1 MDEGLDLVAIEE
13 VSGGG
18 GRRHAT
24 SCRRGPEAWVEANI
38 GSTNVCGTNIYA
50 VGQTNNPV
58 PSPWWT
64 SRTAPAPLRRLPSW
78 LVSQA
83 ALLAQR
89 TVNDRLG
96 PIGGQR
102 REFSLLTALDESGPD
117 SQAALSRRCGVDRSD
132 MVALVNDLARGG
144 LVERRPDETDRR
156 RNVVSLTA
164 AGRKRLQALREAIAA
179 AQDELLAPCHRR
191 SVTDWSPC

>member
-1 MDEGLDLVAIEE
+1 MDIDD
-13 VSGGG
+13 
-18 GRRHAT
+18 
-24 SCRRGPEAWVEANI
+24 
-38 GSTNVCGTNIYA
+38 
-50 VGQTNNPV
+50 
-58 PSPWWT
+58 
-64 SRTAPAPLRRLPSW
+64 APAPLRRLPSW

-164 AGRKRLQALREAIAA
+164 AGRKRLQALREVIAA
-179 AQDELLAPCHRR
+179 AQDELLAPL
-191 SVTDWSPC
+191 SPSERDRLVALLTTVLEHHPSATPA